1 MLRKKRKTGSGRT
14 RRIGAA
20 FWTAGLLLALT
31 APSVLEAQ
39 ERHRG
44 RGWGGPERGVF
55 RLQGNLM
62 SRGLLG
68 IQLSMGS
75 ADTDAQG
82 AEVQG
87 VTDNGPADDAGL
99 REGDIITSLDGH
111 SLLEPLADSD
121 LEDRVDADRSVPSQ
135 RLLFLARE
143 LEPGEE
149 VVVEYLRGGTAASA
163 TVEPRPAW
171 MAMGF
176 DADRMEEAMD
186 EVRVRMEEVRARS
199 QEAGERAREVAEQ
212 MREQWDDYAWFPEGG
227 SAIAVMGL
235 RASHGIS
242 LVTLNPALGRYFD
255 TETGALVT
263 EADDD
268 NPLGLVGGD
277 VVLAIDGRTI
287 DSAGD
292 VRRILRSYEEGEAMT
307 LTIMRDGAEMQVSGS
322 VEDQARLRRG
332 GAVRG
337 APVGLPGRRTSVRR
351 TAPRRGVFWRTSNRD
366 SRPWRG
372 MSL

>member
-1 MLRKKRKTGSGRT
+1 L
-14 RRIGAA
+14 
-20 FWTAGLLLALT
+20 WTAGLLLALT
-31 APSVLEAQ
+31 APAVLEAQ
-39 ERHRG
+39 ERNRRG
-44 RGWGGPERGVF
+44 RGGPDRGMF
-55 RLQGNLM
+55 RLQGNVM

-68 IQLSMGS
+68 IQLSLGW

-87 VTDNGPADDAGL
+87 VTSDGPADEAGL
-99 REGDIITSLDGH
+99 REGDIITSLDGQ

-121 LEDRVDADRSVPSQ
+121 LEERVDSDRSIPSQ

-149 VVVEYLRGGTAASA
+149 VVVEYLRDGTMASA
-163 TVEPRPAW
+163 TVEPRSTW
-171 MAMGF
+171 MGLGF
-176 DADRMEEAMD
+176 DADRMEVVMD
-186 EVRVRMEEVRARS
+186 QARERAR
-199 QEAGERAREVAEQ
+199 EASERAREVAEQ

-255 TETGALVT
+255 AESGALVT
-263 EADDD
+263 DAEED
-268 NPLGLVGGD
+268 NPLGLEAGD
-277 VVLAIDGRTI
+277 VIQAIDGRSI

-307 LTIMRDGAEMQVSGS
+307 LTIMRDGGEMRVSGS
-322 VEDQARLRRG
+322 VEDQARLRRRG
-332 GAVRG
+332 GVMRG
-337 APVGLPGRRTSVRR
+337 APAGPVGRRISARR
-351 TAPRRGVFWRTSNRD
+351 TAPRRAVFRRTSNRVG
-366 SRPWRG
+366 RPWRG

>member
-20 FWTAGLLLALT
+20 FWMAGLMIVLT
-31 APSVLEAQ
+31 APSVLDAQ
-39 ERHRG
+39 ERNRG
-44 RGWGGPERGVF
+44 RRAGPDRGMF
-55 RLQGNLM
+55 RLQGNIM

-68 IQLSMGS
+68 IRLSLGS
-75 ADTDAQG
+75 TDTDAQG

-87 VTDNGPADDAGL
+87 VTSDGPADEAGL

-111 SLLEPLADSD
+111 SLLEPLADPD
-121 LEDRVDADRSVPSQ
+121 LEERVDPDRSVPGQ

-149 VVVEYLRGGTAASA
+149 VEVEYLRDGTTASA
-163 TVEPRPAW
+163 TVEPRPTW

-176 DADRMEEAMD
+176 DADR
-186 EVRVRMEEVRARS
+186 VEEVMEQARERAR
-199 QEAGERAREVAEQ
+199 EASERAREVAEQ
-212 MREQWDDYAWFPEGG
+212 MREQWDDYAWYPEGG

-255 TETGALVT
+255 AESGALVT
-263 EADDD
+263 DAEED
-268 NPLGLVGGD
+268 NPLGLEAGD
-277 VVLAIDGRTI
+277 VILAIDGRSI

-292 VRRILRSYEEGEAMT
+292 VRRILRSYEEDEAMT
-307 LTIMRDGAEMQVSGS
+307 LTIMRDGGEMRVSGS
-322 VEDQARLRRG
+322 VEDQARLRRRG
-332 GAVRG
+332 GVMRG
-337 APVGLPGRRTSVRR
+337 APVGPVGRRISVQRA
-351 TAPRRGVFWRTSNRD
+351 APRRAVFRRTSNRVG
-366 SRPWRG
+366 RPWRN